1 MSSPIMGSLFSA
13 LSKQISK
20 NPTIPLQEDFT
31 NKSQSK
37 NPFGLPQNAK
47 LDAFMASAFKKKLGI
62 DYLSERAGPDVRKY
76 TTYYLSD
83 KLDRYKLKGKRTVMT
98 REAVI
103 EFAAQDY
110 KVKMTMLSATDA
122 ILYCRGT

>member
-1 MSSPIMGSLFSA
+1 
-13 LSKQISK
+13 
-20 NPTIPLQEDFT
+20 
-31 NKSQSK
+31 
-37 NPFGLPQNAK
+37 
-47 LDAFMASAFKKKLGI
+47 MASAFKKKLGI
-62 DYLSERAGPDVRKY
+62 DYLSERSGPDVRKY

-103 EFAAQDY
+103 EFAAQEY